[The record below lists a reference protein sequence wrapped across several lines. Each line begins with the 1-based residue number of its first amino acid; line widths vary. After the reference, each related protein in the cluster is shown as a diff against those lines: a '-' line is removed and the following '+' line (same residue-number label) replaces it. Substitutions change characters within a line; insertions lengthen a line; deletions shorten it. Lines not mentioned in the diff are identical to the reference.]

1 MIRWE
6 KEAVEEAER
15 KRKESDPCGENIPE
29 PPITRWEQ
37 EERKSLLWSPFK
49 TEAIRDSLLKG
60 TLERLGHWG
69 QYHYMGF
76 HTTDKDCQIYDGES
90 AFLAEEGVIRAEST
104 TFKGKN
110 F

>member
-1 MIRWE
+1 LYASSLFLDQQHSTWGKKLSKLQRKMIRWE
-6 KEAVEEAER
+6 KDAVDEAEQ

-49 TEAIRDSLLKG
+49 TKAIRDSLLKG

-69 QYHYMGF
+69 EYHYMGF
-76 HTTDKDCQIYDGES
+76 HTTDKDCQI
-90 AFLAEEGVIRAEST
+90 
-104 TFKGKN
+104 
-110 F
+110 